1 MCKDFFIPTSPTE
14 ACNVFPHNKLYK
26 EILLHQQLRHPNI
39 ASLLG
44 FCLRG
49 EEVEGIDLETH
60 GVVAVY
66 ELGETVLSST
76 LIAMPGEEPR
86 SIAHRLAQLDI
97 VLSSTPYVSD
107 NTHCF
112 GR

>member
-1 MCKDFFIPTSPTE
+1 M
-14 ACNVFPHNKLYK
+14 FPHNKLYK

-49 EEVEGIDLETH
+49 EEVEGVDLETH

-66 ELGETVLSST
+66 EIGETVLSST
-76 LIAMPGEEPR
+76 LLALPGKCMRIGNGSDANKSLYSP
-86 SIAHRLAQLDI
+86 
-97 VLSSTPYVSD
+97 LSR
-107 NTHCF
+107 CCL
-112 GR
+112 